1 MNTRMSRSILASG
14 FFIIFLGVI
23 AACSTTP
30 ETAMEETQEPVQEP
44 TTVIKPTATEE
55 PQKTEEIIIE
65 LPCTISLWHSF
76 NQDEIESL
84 LEISEAYKELYPDVE
99 FDFMFNPNFDILN
112 KFEDAAASGGGP
124 SILIGSGEWG
134 PAMFDNSYVQDISEL
149 ADEEL
154 LTLVNDAALKAVTHK
169 EALIGL
175 PLNVKGVLPYR
186 NVSIMPEAPETFSEM
201 IEQAQSATLG
211 ENIGAYLGYG
221 LYYSG
226 GHLEAIGGSLMD
238 TDGNPAFNDAK
249 GIEWVEMLKRFK
261 EAGPVELNNENSQN
275 LFREGRVGIL
285 IDDLSVA
292 PDLVDVLGTNNL
304 MIDNW
309 PTDMAGY
316 IRSDVIFLNANL
328 SGHDLDC
335 GWNFMNYLLSNDA
348 QELFSDPS
356 KAGFIPAV
364 KGVDL
369 SDPVQRQA
377 AAAFSDGTA
386 MPVVPEM
393 DAYWEPLNFALQS
406 VVEFEVD
413 PVEALSAAEV
423 AILTRI
429 AELHQE

>member
-1 MNTRMSRSILASG
+1 
-14 FFIIFLGVI
+14 
-23 AACSTTP
+23 
-30 ETAMEETQEPVQEP
+30 MEETQEPVQEP

-238 TDGNPAFNDAK
+238 ADGNPAFNDAK

-413 PVEALSAAEV
+413 PVEALSAAEA

-429 AELHQE
+429 SELHQE